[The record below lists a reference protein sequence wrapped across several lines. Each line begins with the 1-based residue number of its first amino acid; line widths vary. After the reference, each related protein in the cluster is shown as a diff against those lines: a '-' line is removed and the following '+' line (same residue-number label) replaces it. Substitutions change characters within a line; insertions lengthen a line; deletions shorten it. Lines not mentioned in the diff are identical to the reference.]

1 LALDMLRR
9 ERRVLNVLVGAEG
22 GETIEVVEVREVE
35 RMASSASSASS
46 GERVVVASETVASPV
61 QNYSNIVQNIF
72 QMANG
77 EGGGSDGSDGSDD
90 EDGDEFREGL
100 YLDLGEEH
108 ARLWGEVRGCLL
120 RAVSR

>member
-1 LALDMLRR
+1 LRR

-46 GERVVVASETVASPV
+46 TSSGGRVAVASETVASPV